1 MTGLVLFLVMEG
13 LWIGAVAVLA
23 DGLIAGTA
31 RAQAALVVLAYPAAL
46 LLARPLSRIG
56 KPAWW
61 CFAQALAWLVSTAFL
76 IAVLLPGLEAPGI
89 RPSALWEWLSSEGDA
104 QRALA
109 LSVIAL
115 FAWTRG
121 VMLAG
126 HRVDA
131 QAVALGFQ
139 IGLAALIAVQGWAWA
154 VDLALPGAIAAN
166 IGFVCAAL
174 LALWHVR
181 AARRGGVSSPILAL
195 ALVLAC
201 AGLAGLALN
210 PGMLA
215 VMLDILLAA
224 WRALRDAIAALF
236 ALLPEPEY
244 ERGDFPEPAGEAMP
258 APPARSQP
266 VFEPIAWLRMLF
278 GIIVFGGIAL
288 LLGSILLA
296 NLRGLLAWLRR
307 RLNETPGIAHDRS
320 RRSLG
325 DTLRQAWHEIRALL
339 ARVSRTA
346 LKGLGDLLTSRRP
359 ADVVERRRYRTLLR
373 ELEGRGWPRRSH
385 ETPAEYARRL
395 RKQAWP
401 GPGGDLATLSQ
412 AYSASRYGGVRPSEN
427 RFSRLWKK
435 TRRSLRKVTIRQ

>member
-31 RAQAALVVLAYPAAL
+31 HGPAVLVVLAYPAAL
-46 LLARPLSRIG
+46 VVARPLLRIR

-61 CFAQALAWLVSTAFL
+61 CIAQALAWLVSTALL
-76 IAVLLPGLEAPGI
+76 ITVLLPGLEMPGM
-89 RPSALWEWLSSEGDA
+89 RPVALWAWFSGDSDA

-109 LSVIAL
+109 LSAIAL
-115 FAWTRG
+115 FCWVRG

-126 HRVDA
+126 HRIDA

-139 IGLAALIAVQGWAWA
+139 IGLAALIAVQAWAWA
-154 VDLALPGAIAAN
+154 VDLALPGAVAAN
-166 IGFVCAAL
+166 TAFVCAAL

-195 ALVLAC
+195 ALVLSC

-210 PGMLA
+210 PAMLA

-224 WRALRDAIAALF
+224 WRALRDAIIALF
-236 ALLPEPEY
+236 ALLPEPDY
-244 ERGDFPEPAGEAMP
+244 EGMDLPEPAGEAMP
-258 APPARSQP
+258 APPSRPEP
-266 VFEPIAWLRMLF
+266 VFEPIAWMRMLF
-278 GIIVFGGIAL
+278 NIIFFGGIAL
-288 LLGSILLA
+288 LLVSILLA

-339 ARVSRTA
+339 ARASRAA
-346 LKGLGDLLTSRRP
+346 LKGLGDVLTLRRP

-373 ELEGRGWPRRSH
+373 ELAGRGWPRRSH

-395 RKQAWP
+395 REQAWP

>member
-46 LLARPLSRIG
+46 VLARPLSRIRDM
-56 KPAWW
+56 AWW
-61 CFAQALAWLVSTAFL
+61 CVAQALAAAVTTALL
-76 IAVLLPGLEAPGI
+76 IAVLQPGLEPPGAS
-89 RPSALWEWLSSEGDA
+89 PGAVWEWISGESEA
-104 QRALA
+104 QSALA
-109 LSVIAL
+109 LCIVTL
-115 FAWTRG
+115 FCWVRG

-126 HRVDA
+126 HRLDV

-154 VDLALPGAIAAN
+154 ADLALPWAIAAN
-166 IGFVCAAL
+166 IGFVCVAL
-174 LALWHVR
+174 VGLWHVR
-181 AARRGGVSSPILAL
+181 AARRSGVSSPILAL

-201 AGLAGLALN
+201 AGLAAFALN
-210 PGMLA
+210 PGLLTVLLDMLH
-215 VMLDILLAA
+215 AA
-224 WRALRDAIAALF
+224 WRVLRDAIIALF
-236 ALLPEPEY
+236 ALLPEPDY
-244 ERGDFPEPAGEAMP
+244 EGMDLPAPAGEAMP
-258 APPARSQP
+258 APPSRPEP
-266 VFEPIAWLRMLF
+266 VFEPIAWMRMLF
-278 GIIVFGGIAL
+278 NIIFFGGIAL
-288 LLGSILLA
+288 LLVSILLA

-320 RRSLG
+320 RRSLR
-325 DTLRQAWHEIRALL
+325 DTLRQIWRELRALL
-339 ARVSRTA
+339 AGA
-346 LKGLGDLLTSRRP
+346 LRAALTGIADTLTFRRP

-373 ELEGRGWPRRSH
+373 ELDGRGWPRRSH
-385 ETPAEYARRL
+385 ETPAEYAQRL
-395 RKQAWP
+395 RGQVWP
-401 GPGGDLATLSQ
+401 GPGGDLATLSR